1 MLMTS
6 GRREGALAIPSPGI
20 GLSLNE
26 LSIPLRKNDYPI
38 TEFEAKWIFFAK
50 SFERSLPR
58 TPSFGRR
65 FPRFT
70 RARWWRA
77 PMQGLILNESSYAL
91 NLISKGNGPAG
102 GNAGPRGARVSG
114 RQGTKEVCKRCANV
128 RKR

>member
-50 SFERSLPR
+50 ASGGDSHGPR
-58 TPSFGRR
+58 ASGGDSHGSPE
-65 FPRFT
+65 
-70 RARWWRA
+70 
-77 PMQGLILNESSYAL
+77 L
-91 NLISKGNGPAG
+91 AG
-102 GNAGPRGARVSG
+102 GEPRCRG
-114 RQGTKEVCKRCANV
+114 
-128 RKR
+128 